1 MGELRLTLEEMRTEI
16 DNAIKKGISPAAKIL
31 WADNV
36 TEGDSYEIACGACPG
51 SVLLGLEYIENG
63 ELVRGTLQLA
73 PAAPSA
79 VLH

>member
-1 MGELRLTLEEMRTEI
+1 MGELRLTLDEMQKQI
-16 DNAIKKGISPAAKIL
+16 DSAIRNGISPAAKIL

-36 TEGDSYEIACGACPG
+36 TEGDNYEIACGACPG

-63 ELVRGTLQLA
+63 ELVRGTLQLV
-73 PAAPSA
+73 PTAPSA